1 MKNSLCDGWGCIC
14 GMCILIS
21 SFPAIASSN
30 DLSASEASAIITR
43 EAESL
48 CLAPPIEHTESG
60 VSLTV
65 DGKAKLKGLIQNLA
79 DGGIG
84 AAIKVNHDNGK
95 RAVTEEQL
103 AAALKSTN
111 DCRSS
116 VIQSLS
122 VILNPK
128 SDSVSGQ
135 PSVQCQNSQNGSV
148 SISSGNNSIIANN
161 VCAKGDVNLGGR
173 Q

>member
-1 MKNSLCDGWGCIC
+1 MTNSLCVNRRCIL
-14 GMCILIS
+14 GMCILLS
-21 SFPAIASSN
+21 SFPVAGN
-30 DLSASEASAIITR
+30 DLSASEASAIITH

-48 CLAPPIEHTESG
+48 CLAPPIEHTENG
-60 VSLTV
+60 VSLSV
-65 DGKAKLKGLIQNLA
+65 DGKAKLSGLIKKLA

-84 AAIKVNHDNGK
+84 AAIKVNHDDSK

-103 AAALKSTN
+103 ADALKSTN

-122 VILNPK
+122 TMLNPK
-128 SDSVSGQ
+128 PNSGPAQ
-135 PSVQCQNSQNGSV
+135 AGVQCQNNQSGGV
-148 SISSGNNSIIANN
+148 SISAGNNSIIANN
-161 VCAKGDVNLGGR
+161 VCAGGNANIGVR